1 MNAKTQRTKPVNH
14 GALSNRFTGGK
25 APILID
31 DSAKGQFVVMINNAE
46 ATAKSFAIFSGLLN
60 TVAEILAYA
69 GKSVDYIATDG
80 VNVNGSSVTLNTVT
94 SDGLALLR
102 RWLNANPTAV
112 VSMQVQASSTAQL
125 SNPIVSKRV
134 HPLQKFGEDR
144 IIPQAFQTAK
154 DANNTL
160 VNIELADTILGD
172 ESLFIVNVN
181 AGSWLNITFSFGD
194 SRDDFALMVENEK
207 NA

>member
-1 MNAKTQRTKPVNH
+1 MNSKNQKRQPVNH
-14 GALSNRFTGGK
+14 GPLSNRFTGK

-31 DSAKGQFVVMINNAE
+31 DSAKGQFVIMINNAE
-46 ATAKSFAIFSGLLN
+46 STAKSFAIFSGLLN
-60 TVAEILAYA
+60 TIAEISAHA

-94 SDGLALLR
+94 SDGLALIR

-112 VSMQVQASSTAQL
+112 VSMQVQANTTAQL

-144 IIPQAFQTAK
+144 IIPQVFQTSK
-154 DANNTL
+154 DSNNTL
-160 VNIELADTILGD
+160 VNIELANTILGD
-172 ESLFIVNVN
+172 ESLFIVTVN
-181 AGSWLNITFSFGD
+181 ANSWMNITFSFGD